1 MTYEGGLRFEGQK
14 QVQRGVEMTAD
25 GHFKVPTPVNEPVRA
40 YGSGDPNRRSLKAR
54 LAELT
59 DARTEVPM
67 QIGGERR
74 WGASR
79 GDIRSPHR
87 HELTVAEYA
96 VGAPKD
102 FDDAIDAA
110 LEARRAW
117 AATSYHERAAVLLRA
132 AALLAGPWRDTI
144 NAATMLG
151 QSKTVH
157 QAEIDA
163 ACESIDFWRYNA
175 FFGDELLS
183 QQLFND
189 ATAWN
194 RMEYRPVE
202 GFVFAVS
209 PFNFTSIGASL
220 PTAAALMG
228 TTVVCKPATQTL
240 LVSHFLMEILNEAG
254 LPPGVINMVSGSAW
268 KISEQVLA
276 HRELAGI
283 HFTGSTEV
291 FQGMWRTVGQNV
303 DHYRTYPRLVGETGG
318 KDFVFAHES
327 ADPDA
332 LRTALIRGAFEYQGQ
347 KCSAASR
354 AYIPQSMWNEMR
366 AGMADEVEA
375 IPQGDVAD
383 FRNFMGA
390 VIDGNAYSNHIKA
403 IEFARKAESTKVIA
417 GGKGD
422 DKVGWFIR
430 PTVIETTDPD
440 FKLLREELFGPI
452 LTVYPYADGKFEET
466 LELCDRTSPYG
477 LTGAIFAT
485 DRHAIRKASETLDNA
500 AGNLYINDKPT
511 GAVVGLQPFGGA
523 RASGTNDKAGS
534 ILNLI
539 RWTSPRVIKETYAP
553 PTDHHYPFMDAEESR
568 GNK

>member
-1 MTYEGGLRFEGQK
+1 
-14 QVQRGVEMTAD
+14 
-25 GHFKVPTPVNEPVRA
+25 
-40 YGSGDPNRRSLKAR
+40 

-79 GDIRSPHR
+79 SEIRSPHR
-87 HELTVAEYA
+87 KELAIAQYA
-96 VGAPKD
+96 VGSDKD
-102 FDDAIDAA
+102 FGDAIDAA
-110 LEARRAW
+110 LKARHMW
-117 AATSYHERAAVLLRA
+117 AATSYQERAAVLLRA
-132 AALLAGPWRDTI
+132 SALLAGPWRDTI

-163 ACESIDFWRYNA
+163 ACETVDFWRYNA
-175 FFGDELLS
+175 YFGDQLLT
-183 QQLFND
+183 QQPFND
-189 ATAWN
+189 GTAWN
-194 RMEYRPVE
+194 RLEYRPLE

-209 PFNFTSIGASL
+209 PFNFTSIAGNL

-228 TTVVCKPATQTL
+228 NTVVFKPATQTL
-240 LVSHFLMEILNEAG
+240 LVSHFLMELLTEAG
-254 LPPGVINMVSGSAW
+254 LPPGVINMVSGSAA

-276 HRELAGI
+276 HERLVGI

-291 FQGMWRTVGQNV
+291 FQGMWKEVGANI
-303 DHYRTYPRLVGETGG
+303 DRYRTYPRLVGETGG
-318 KDFVFAHES
+318 KDFIVAHES
-327 ADPDA
+327 ADQDA
-332 LRTALIRGAFEYQGQ
+332 LQTALIRGAFEYQGQ

-354 AYIPQSMWNEMR
+354 AYIPQSMWKSFRSEL
-366 AGMADEVEA
+366 VEKVDA
-375 IPQGDVAD
+375 ISQGDVAD

-390 VIDGNAYSNHIKA
+390 VIDGKAYEKHMGA
-403 IEFARKAESTKVIA
+403 IEFARKSDKAKVIA

-422 DKVGWFIR
+422 DEVGWFVR

-485 DRHAIRKASETLDNA
+485 DREAIRQASEVLVNA
-500 AGNLYINDKPT
+500 AGNFYINDKPT

-539 RWTSPRVIKETYAP
+539 RWTSPRMIKETYVP
-553 PTDHHYPFMDAEESR
+553 PTNHRYPFMDEE
-568 GNK
+568 

>member
-1 MTYEGGLRFEGQK
+1 
-14 QVQRGVEMTAD
+14 MTAD
-25 GHFKVPTPVNEPVRA
+25 GHFKVPTPVNEPIRA
-40 YGSGDPNRRSLKAR
+40 YAPGDPTRKSLKAR

-79 GDIRSPHR
+79 SEIRSPHR
-87 HELTVAEYA
+87 KELAIAQYA
-96 VGAPKD
+96 VGSSKD
-102 FDDAIDAA
+102 FGDAIDAA
-110 LEARRAW
+110 LKARQMW
-117 AATSYHERAAVLLRA
+117 AATSYQERAAVLLRA
-132 AALLAGPWRDTI
+132 SALLAGPWRDTI

-163 ACESIDFWRYNA
+163 ACETVDFWRYNA
-175 FFGDELLS
+175 YFGDQLLT
-183 QQLFND
+183 QQPFND
-189 ATAWN
+189 GTAWN
-194 RMEYRPVE
+194 RLEYRPLE

-209 PFNFTSIGASL
+209 PFNFTSIAGNL

-228 TTVVCKPATQTL
+228 NTVVFKPATQTL
-240 LVSHFLMEILNEAG
+240 LVSHFLMELLTEAG
-254 LPPGVINMVSGSAW
+254 LPPGVINMVSGSAA

-276 HRELAGI
+276 HERLVGI

-291 FQGMWRTVGQNV
+291 FQGMWKEVGANV
-303 DHYRTYPRLVGETGG
+303 ERYRTYPRLVGETGG
-318 KDFVFAHES
+318 KDFIVAHES
-327 ADPDA
+327 ADQDA
-332 LRTALIRGAFEYQGQ
+332 LQTALIRGAFEYQGQ

-354 AYIPQSMWNEMR
+354 AYIPQSMWKSFRSEL
-366 AGMADEVEA
+366 VEKVDA

-390 VIDGNAYSNHIKA
+390 VIDGKAYEKHMGA
-403 IEFARKAESTKVIA
+403 IEFARKSDKAKVIA

-422 DKVGWFIR
+422 DEVGWFVR

-485 DRHAIRKASETLDNA
+485 DREAIRHASEVLVNA
-500 AGNLYINDKPT
+500 AGNFYINDKPT

-539 RWTSPRVIKETYAP
+539 RWTSPRMIKETYVP
-553 PTDHHYPFMDAEESR
+553 PTNHRYPFMDAE
-568 GNK
+568 

>member
-1 MTYEGGLRFEGQK
+1 
-14 QVQRGVEMTAD
+14 MTAD
-25 GHFKVPTPVNEPVRA
+25 GHFRVPTPVNEPVRPYA
-40 YGSGDPNRRSLKAR
+40 PGDPQRKSLKAR

-79 GDIRSPHR
+79 ADIRSPHR
-87 HELTVAEYA
+87 KELSIAEYA
-96 VGAPKD
+96 VGSDKD
-102 FDDAIDAA
+102 FTDAINAA
-110 LEARRAW
+110 LKARKAW

-132 AALLAGPWRDTI
+132 ASLLAGKWRDTV

-163 ACESIDFWRYNA
+163 ACESVDFWRYNA
-175 FFGDELLS
+175 FFGDQLLT
-183 QQLFND
+183 QQPGND
-189 ATAWN
+189 GTAWN
-194 RMEYRPVE
+194 RLEYRPLE

-209 PFNFTSIGASL
+209 PFNFTSIGANL

-228 TTVVCKPATQTL
+228 NTVVFKPATQTL
-240 LVSHFLMEILNEAG
+240 LVSHFLMEILHEAG
-254 LPPGVINMVSGSAW
+254 LPPGVINMVSGSAA
-268 KISEQVLA
+268 KISEQVLS
-276 HRELAGI
+276 HKELAGI

-303 DHYRTYPRLVGETGG
+303 GHYRTYPRLVGETGG

-354 AYIPQSMWNEMR
+354 AYIPQSMWKEMR
-366 AGMADEVEA
+366 SEMADEIEA

-390 VIDGNAYSNHIKA
+390 VINERAWTRLSGWRERLEREAKIVIGDGWSREK
-403 IEFARKAESTKVIA
+403 
-417 GGKGD
+417 
-422 DKVGWFIR
+422 GWFCG
-430 PTVIETTDPD
+430 PTLVEVADP
-440 FKLLREELFGPI
+440 KHAVMGEELFGPV
-452 LTVYPYADGKFEET
+452 LAVYAYDDAKFDDMLGVVDG
-466 LELCDRTSPYG
+466 TSPYA
-477 LTGAIFAT
+477 LTGAIFAR
-485 DRHAIRKASETLDNA
+485 DRAAVAHAAKRLRQA
-500 AGNLYINDKPT
+500 AGNLYVNDKPT
-511 GAVVGLQPFGGA
+511 GAVVGQQPFGGA
-523 RASGTNDKAGS
+523 RGSGTNDKAGS
-534 ILNLI
+534 AYNLL
-539 RWTSPRVIKETYAP
+539 RWASPRVVKETFVPA
-553 PTDHHYPFMDAEESR
+553 TVVGYPFMNER
-568 GNK
+568 

>member
-1 MTYEGGLRFEGQK
+1 
-14 QVQRGVEMTAD
+14 MTAD
-25 GHFKVPTPVNEPVRA
+25 GHFRVPTPVNEPVRQYA
-40 YGSGDPNRRSLKAR
+40 AGDPLRKSLKAR

-79 GDIRSPHR
+79 ADIRSPHR
-87 HELTVAEYA
+87 KELSIAEYA
-96 VGAPKD
+96 VGSDKD
-102 FDDAIDAA
+102 FTDAINAA
-110 LEARRAW
+110 LKARRAW

-132 AALLAGPWRDTI
+132 ASLLAGKWRDTV

-163 ACESIDFWRYNA
+163 ACESVDFWRYNA
-175 FFGDELLS
+175 FFGDQLLT
-183 QQLFND
+183 QQPGND
-189 ATAWN
+189 GTAWN
-194 RMEYRPVE
+194 RLEYRPLE

-209 PFNFTSIGASL
+209 PFNFTSIGANL

-228 TTVVCKPATQTL
+228 NTVVFKPATQTL

-254 LPPGVINMVSGSAW
+254 LPPGVINMVSGSAA

-276 HRELAGI
+276 HKELAGI

-303 DHYRTYPRLVGETGG
+303 GHYRTYPRLVGETGG

-354 AYIPQSMWNEMR
+354 AYIPQSIWKEMR
-366 AGMADEVEA
+366 SEMAEEVEA

-390 VIDGNAYSNHIKA
+390 VIDGNAYANHMKA
-403 IEFARKAESTKVIA
+403 IDFARNAESTKVIA

-477 LTGAIFAT
+477 LTGAIFAQ
-485 DRHAIRKASETLDNA
+485 DRHAIRKASETLVNA
-500 AGNLYINDKPT
+500 AGNFYINDKPT

-534 ILNLI
+534 FLNLI
-539 RWTSPRVIKETYAP
+539 RWVSPRTIKETYAP
-553 PTDHHYPFMDAEESR
+553 PTDHRYPYMDAE
-568 GNK
+568 

>member
-1 MTYEGGLRFEGQK
+1 
-14 QVQRGVEMTAD
+14 MTAD
-25 GHFKVPTPVNEPVRA
+25 GHFKVPNPVNEPVRYYA
-40 YGSGDPNRRSLKAR
+40 PGDPHRKSLKAR
-54 LAELT
+54 LAELS

-74 WGASR
+74 WGASK
-79 GDIRSPHR
+79 GELRSPHR
-87 HELTVAEYA
+87 KELTIADYA
-96 VGAPKD
+96 VGSVKD
-102 FDDAIDAA
+102 FDDAVDSA
-110 LEARRAW
+110 LKARRSW

-163 ACESIDFWRYNA
+163 ACESIDFWRLNVY
-175 FFGDELLS
+175 FGDQLLA
-183 QQLFND
+183 QQPFND
-189 ATAWN
+189 GTAWN
-194 RMEYRPVE
+194 RLEYRPLE

-209 PFNFTSIGASL
+209 PFNFTSIAANL

-228 TTVVCKPATQTL
+228 NTVVFKPATQTL
-240 LVSHFLMEILNEAG
+240 LVTNFLMEILNEAG
-254 LPPGVINMVSGSAW
+254 LPPGVINMVSGTAAQ
-268 KISEQVLA
+268 ISERVLS
-276 HRELAGI
+276 RPELAGI

-291 FQGMWRTVGQNV
+291 FHGMWKEVGENI
-303 DHYRTYPRLVGETGG
+303 DRYRTYPRLVGETGG
-318 KDFVFAHES
+318 KDFVVAHES
-327 ADPDA
+327 ADTDA
-332 LRTALIRGAFEYQGQ
+332 LRTALVRGAFEYQGQ

-354 AYIPQSMWNEMR
+354 AYIPQSMWKSMR
-366 AGMADEVEA
+366 SELAEVVDA

-390 VIDGNAYSNHIKA
+390 VIDGNAYAKHMSA
-403 IEFARKAESTKVIA
+403 IEYARKSESAKVVA

-422 DKVGWFIR
+422 DKVGWFVR

-440 FKLLREELFGPI
+440 FRLLKEELFGPI
-452 LTVYPYADGKFEET
+452 LTVYPYADGKYEET

-477 LTGAIFAT
+477 LTGAIFAR
-485 DRHAIRKASETLDNA
+485 DRKAIRTASETLVNA
-500 AGNLYINDKPT
+500 AGNFYINDKPT

-534 ILNLI
+534 FLNLI
-539 RWTSPRVIKETYAP
+539 RWVSPRVIKETYVP
-553 PTDHHYPFMDAEESR
+553 PTDHRYPHMDAE
-568 GNK
+568 

>member
-1 MTYEGGLRFEGQK
+1 
-14 QVQRGVEMTAD
+14 MTAD
-25 GHFKVPTPVNEPVRA
+25 GHFRVPTPVNEPVRA
-40 YGSGDPNRRSLKAR
+40 YAPGDPHRKTLKAR

-67 QIGGERR
+67 QIGGAKR

-79 GDIRSPHR
+79 GEIRSPHR
-87 HELTVAEYA
+87 HELSIAEYA
-96 VGAPKD
+96 VGAGRD
-102 FDDAIDAA
+102 FDDAVEAA
-110 LEARRAW
+110 LKARRSW
-117 AATSYHERAAVLLRA
+117 AATSYSERAAVLLRA

-175 FFGDELLS
+175 YFGDELLR
-183 QQLFND
+183 QQPFND
-189 ATAWN
+189 GTAWN
-194 RMEYRPVE
+194 RLEYRPLE

-209 PFNFTSIGASL
+209 PFNFTSIAANL

-228 TTVVCKPATQTL
+228 NTVVFKPATQTL

-254 LPPGVINMVSGSAW
+254 LPPGVINMVSGKASE
-268 KISEQVLA
+268 ISEKLLT
-276 HRELAGI
+276 HRELVGI

-291 FQGMWRTVGQNV
+291 FQGMWRTVGQGI
-303 DHYRTYPRLVGETGG
+303 DQYRTYPRLVGETGG
-318 KDFVFAHES
+318 KDFVVAHES
-327 ADPDA
+327 ADAEA
-332 LRTALIRGAFEYQGQ
+332 LRTALVRGAFEYQGQ

-354 AYIPQSMWNEMR
+354 AYIPQTMWKRLRSEL
-366 AGMADEVEA
+366 ADQVEA
-375 IPQGDVAD
+375 ISQGDVAD

-390 VIDGNAYSNHIKA
+390 VIDGNAYSKHMTA
-403 IEFARKAESTKVIA
+403 IEYARKSESAKVVA
-417 GGKGD
+417 GGRGD
-422 DKVGWFIR
+422 DKVGWFVR
-430 PTVIETTDPD
+430 PTVIETSDPD

-452 LTVYPYADGKFEET
+452 LTVYPYADGKYVET

-477 LTGAIFAT
+477 LTGAIFAR
-485 DRHAIRKASETLDNA
+485 DRKAIRTASETLVNA
-500 AGNLYINDKPT
+500 AGNFYINDKPT

-553 PTDHHYPFMDAEESR
+553 PTDHRYPYMDAE
-568 GNK
+568 

>member
-1 MTYEGGLRFEGQK
+1 M
-14 QVQRGVEMTAD
+14 
-25 GHFKVPTPVNEPVRA
+25 NEPVRPYA
-40 YGSGDPNRRSLKAR
+40 PGDPQRKSLKAR

-79 GDIRSPHR
+79 ADIRSPHR
-87 HELTVAEYA
+87 KELSIAEYG
-96 VGAPKD
+96 VGSDKD
-102 FDDAIDAA
+102 FSDAIDAA
-110 LEARRAW
+110 LKARKAW

-132 AALLAGPWRDTI
+132 ASLLAGKWRDTI

-163 ACESIDFWRYNA
+163 ACESVDFWRYNA
-175 FFGDELLS
+175 FFGDQLLT
-183 QQLFND
+183 QQPTND
-189 ATAWN
+189 GTAWN
-194 RMEYRPVE
+194 RLEYRPLE

-209 PFNFTSIGASL
+209 PFNFTSIGANL

-228 TTVVCKPATQTL
+228 NTVVFKPATQTL
-240 LVSHFLMEILNEAG
+240 LVSHFLMEIFNEAG
-254 LPPGVINMVSGSAW
+254 LPPGVINMVSGSAS

-303 DHYRTYPRLVGETGG
+303 GHYRTYPRLVGETGG

-354 AYIPQSMWNEMR
+354 AYIPQSMWKAMR
-366 AGMADEVEA
+366 AGMAEEVEA

-390 VIDGNAYSNHIKA
+390 VIDGNAYANHMKA
-403 IEFARKAESTKVIA
+403 IDFARKAESTKVVA

-477 LTGAIFAT
+477 LTGAIFAH
-485 DRHAIRKASETLDNA
+485 DRHAIRKASETLVNA
-500 AGNLYINDKPT
+500 AGNFYINDKPT

-534 ILNLI
+534 FLNLI
-539 RWTSPRVIKETYAP
+539 RWVSPRTIKETYAP
-553 PTDHHYPFMDAEESR
+553 PTDHRYPYMDAE
-568 GNK
+568 